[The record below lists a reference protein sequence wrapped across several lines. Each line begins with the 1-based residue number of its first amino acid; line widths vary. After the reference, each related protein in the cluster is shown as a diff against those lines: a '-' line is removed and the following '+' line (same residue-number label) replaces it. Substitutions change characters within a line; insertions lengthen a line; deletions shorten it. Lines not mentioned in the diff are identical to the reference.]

1 MTYLNEKIGQ
11 ATISDQIFM
20 IRATL
25 CDDIYMLHYRNQR
38 TGNTEP
44 YKACLI
50 PDYKTSVFMN
60 GLFRDIKEN
69 KNLDRLEESDEEE
82 EFENI
87 SPDKYVDLA
96 KECRIIC
103 TYVRRFKLWKPLRYL
118 EGGQICDKS
127 EIMRLE
133 KNNRH

>member
-1 MTYLNEKIGQ
+1 
-11 ATISDQIFM
+11 
-20 IRATL
+20 
-25 CDDIYMLHYRNQR
+25 MLHYRNQR

-44 YKACLI
+44 YKVCLI

-133 KNNRH
+133 KNNRR